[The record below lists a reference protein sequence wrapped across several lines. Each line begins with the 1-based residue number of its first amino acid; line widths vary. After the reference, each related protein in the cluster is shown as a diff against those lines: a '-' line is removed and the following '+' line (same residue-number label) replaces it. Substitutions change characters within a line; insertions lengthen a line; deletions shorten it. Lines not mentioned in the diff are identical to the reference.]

1 MKKLLF
7 LLTAMIMAMSLS
19 AAPVDQATAMKKAQ
33 SFLKNELYAGKI
45 MSPGAVTPVLLKAEM
60 GKVKINEPVYYIYNT
75 STTFLVVAGD
85 DRAVDILMVGD
96 RPLKDVNNMP
106 PGLQDMLGQYKDQIM
121 FLQEHPGLQSSTLVP
136 AHAPSM
142 NATTY
147 GPLLTCN
154 WDQEAPYW
162 NQCKFGNYQ
171 CLTGCPATSASM
183 VFYYW
188 KYPTAATGVVPG
200 YKSTISYSSYGS
212 TSYTHSALP
221 STTFDWANMLD
232 SYTGSYTTAQGTA
245 VATLMRYVGQAEHMG
260 YGTSAAGGSGVSVDS
275 VSNIRNAFTFFGYD
289 SSTTR
294 FVKKT
299 SAYSGGS
306 TLYTDAQWAALI
318 QEEMAAGRPIVF
330 CAVSSNA
337 GGHAFN
343 VDGYNS
349 STNKYHVNFGWSGDG
364 NAWCALN
371 SFGYSSYNF
380 NVYQQMV
387 IGIQPPSG
395 STATPTLTVSPTSL
409 SFSTT
414 AGQTVSKTFTVT
426 GTNLTGN
433 VTLTK
438 TDANGVYTISPT
450 TISASAAAS
459 GATVTVT
466 YKPTAA
472 GTHTGSIAIASS
484 GATSKSVSLSGTATA
499 AALETYTPV
508 MSAANSS
515 YITTN
520 SFRANWT
527 DQTSSSNVSSY
538 TLQVTEKGS
547 TPATSQLANIDL
559 SSVTQVT
566 NSDGYLTD
574 VSSNIASYLG
584 TGWTASTYVYA
595 NTGMLITGGNLVS
608 PNYSLSGYSKMTVK
622 VTAYSYYSSY
632 YGNATLSVG
641 SGSQTQTQA
650 LSDNSTTYTFV
661 LNCSSTDKVTIGST
675 SNYISVSKIEI
686 YAGDASS
693 VNMFAASET
702 GGETSRTITGITNKY
717 YTVNNLKEGG
727 TFTYKVKAIYTDG
740 SQSAWSNEQEVTLT
754 EPVAAT
760 PTLTVTPTSL
770 NMSAYTGE
778 TATATFKVTGADL
791 TGNVTLTKSG
801 SSVFTISPTT
811 ITAANAANGVN
822 VTVTYKPTATGT
834 QTGTITIASSG
845 AESKTVS
852 LTGTASAAPITTY
865 TPVMS
870 AANSSYVTSSS
881 FRADW
886 TDQTASSNVA
896 SYTLQ
901 VNGQGGS
908 TPSTGTTLLGT
919 IDGSNYTGSYKTI
932 TLSSPW
938 GGTNVKGGNSAVY
951 TSGSSGKIT
960 FTIPSGYSSN
970 TTFSVQITTVSGTYG
985 SGNITVKSTQTSA
998 VGHSFSKGETYTWTV
1013 TGKTGDVITIYST
1026 DSSYSPDMSLI
1037 KVYAGNITLNAT
1049 ETGDATARTITGITN
1064 KYYTVNNLTAGA
1076 TYTYKVKAIY
1086 TDGSESAWSNEQSV
1100 TLKDEEPAATPTLT
1114 VTPTSLN
1121 MTANVGETKTATF
1134 KVTGAD
1140 LTGNVTLSVSGA
1152 SVFTIS
1158 QSSITAANA
1167 ANGVNVTVTYKPTAY
1182 GTQTATVTVASSGA
1196 TSKTVALTGNA
1207 TINKANPV
1215 LTTPTIV
1222 SSTSFTANWT
1232 HDVDASTVSS
1242 YTMYGTLTAQPS
1254 GDDPEP
1260 ETTLLGSLDGSNYTG
1275 SYASITLT
1283 SPWGGSN
1290 VKAGN
1295 GAIYTKNSS
1304 SWWGSSTTYGT
1315 ITFTIPSGYSNAT
1328 FTIQITTANTSYG
1341 TGNITV
1347 KSAKTSAVGHTF
1359 AKGETYT
1366 WTVTGSAGDKITIYS
1381 TDSSYSPDMTWIGIY
1396 AGTMNL
1402 NATATGD
1409 NTNFVITDIDAGSTG
1424 ITLSNLV
1431 EGGTY
1436 SYYIVANYV
1445 DGTTGTSN
1453 TQEVTLV
1460 SVNMGGHTA
1469 VKSLIADGDE
1479 IESVTYVNM
1488 AGVQSKQPWDG
1499 VNIVVTRYKSGAVKS
1514 SKVMF

>member
-7 LLTAMIMAMSLS
+7 FLTAAIMAMSLS
-19 AAPVDQATAMKKAQ
+19 AAPVDQITAQQKAQ
-33 SFLKNELYAGKI
+33 SFLSNEFYAGKF
-45 MSPGAVTPVLLKAEM
+45 MAPAALNPVLLKAEY
-60 GKVKINEPVYYIYNT
+60 GNVKFNEPVYYIFNT
-75 STTFLVVAGD
+75 ATTFVVVAGD
-85 DRAVDILMVGD
+85 DRAESILMVGD
-96 RPLKDVNNMP
+96 RPLSDVNSLP
-106 PGLQDMLGQYKDQIM
+106 PGLSDMLGQYKDQIM
-121 FLQEHPGLQSSTLVP
+121 YLQEHPGMRSNLMANPSSSKLR
-136 AHAPSM
+136 AG
-142 NATTY
+142 TY
-147 GPLLTCN
+147 GPLLTSI
-154 WDQEAPYW
+154 WDQSAPFY
-162 NQCKFGNYQ
+162 NQCKFGSYQ

-183 VFYYW
+183 VFHYW
-188 KYPTAATGVVPG
+188 KYPTAATPAVPG

-232 SYTGSYTTAQGTA
+232 DYTGSYTTAQGTA
-245 VATLMRYVGQAEHMG
+245 VATLMHYVGQAERMG

-275 VSNIRNAFTFFGYD
+275 VCNIRDAFTFFGYD

-299 SAYSGGS
+299 SAYSGGT
-306 TLYTDAQWAALI
+306 TLYTDTQWAALI

-330 CAVSSNA
+330 CAVSTSG

-349 STNKYHVNFGWSGDG
+349 STNKYHVNFGWSGEG
-364 NAWCALN
+364 NAWCSLN

-387 IGIQPPSG
+387 IGIQPPTSA
-395 STATPTLTVSPTSL
+395 ATPTLTVSPSTL
-409 SFSTT
+409 SFSAT
-414 AGQTVSKTFTVT
+414 AGQTATKTFTVT
-426 GTNLTGN
+426 GSNLTGN
-433 VTLTK
+433 VTVDL
-438 TDANGVYTISPT
+438 TDANGVYSVSPT
-450 TISASAAAS
+450 TISASAAAA

-472 GTHTGSIAIASS
+472 GSHSGTIKLTSS
-484 GATSKSVSLSGTATA
+484 GATAVNVSMTGTATA

-520 SFRANWT
+520 SFRADWT

-547 TPATSQLANIDL
+547 TPATTQLASIDL
-559 SSVTQVT
+559 SGVTQVT
-566 NSDGYLTD
+566 NSEGYLSD
-574 VSSNIASYLG
+574 VSSSITSYLG
-584 TGWTASTYVYA
+584 TGWSASTYVYA

-608 PNYSLSGYSKMTVK
+608 PTYSLSGYSKVTVK

-632 YGNATLSVG
+632 YGNATLSVATN
-641 SGSQTQTQA
+641 SASQTQA
-650 LSDNSTTYTFV
+650 LTDNSTEYTFV
-661 LNCSSTDKVTIGST
+661 LNCSSSDKVTIGST

-686 YAGDASS
+686 YAGDTS

-727 TFTYKVKAIYTDG
+727 TFVYKVKAIYTDG
-740 SQSAWSNEQEVTLT
+740 TESSWSNEQEVTLN
-754 EPVAAT
+754 EAVVAT
-760 PTLTVTPTSL
+760 PTLTVTPATLS
-770 NMSAYTGE
+770 MSAYTGE

-791 TGNVTLTKSG
+791 TGNVTLTNSG
-801 SSVFTISPTT
+801 SSVFSITPTT

-822 VTVTYKPTATGT
+822 VTVTYAPTATGT
-834 QTGTITIASSG
+834 QTATITIASSG
-845 AESKTVS
+845 AESKTVT
-852 LTGTASAAPITTY
+852 LTGTATTAPITTY

-870 AANSSYVTSSS
+870 AANSSYITSSS

-908 TPSTGTTLLGT
+908 TPATTTLLGS
-919 IDGSNYTGSYKTI
+919 IDGSGYTGSYKTI
-932 TLSSPW
+932 SLTSPW
-938 GGTNVKGGNSAVY
+938 GGTNVKGGYSAVY
-951 TSGSSGKIT
+951 FTKSGKIT
-960 FTIPSGYSSN
+960 FTIPSGYSN
-970 TTFSVQITTVSGTYG
+970 ATFSVKITTVTGSYGT
-985 SGNITVKSTQTSA
+985 GNVTVASTKTSA
-998 VGHSFSKGETYTWTV
+998 VGHTFAKGETYTWIV
-1013 TGKTGDVITIYST
+1013 TGSAGEVITLTTT

-1037 KVYAGNITLNAT
+1037 EVYAGNTTLNAT

-1064 KYYTVNNLTAGA
+1064 KYYTVNNLTAA
-1076 TYTYKVKAIY
+1076 TTYTYKVKAIY
-1086 TDGSESAWSNEQSV
+1086 TDGSESAWSNEQTV

-1121 MTANVGETKTATF
+1121 MSANVGGTATATF

-1140 LTGNVTLSVSGA
+1140 LTGNVTLTLSDA
-1152 SVFTIS
+1152 SVFTITPTT
-1158 QSSITAANA
+1158 ITAANA

-1215 LTTPTIV
+1215 LNSATDIT
-1222 SSTSFTANWT
+1222 STSFTANWT
-1232 HDVDASTVSS
+1232 HDVEASTVSS
-1242 YTMYGTLTAQPS
+1242 YTLYGTLTAQP
-1254 GDDPEP
+1254 GGTDEP
-1260 ETTLLGSLDGSNYTG
+1260 SATLLGSLDGSNYTG
-1275 SYASITLT
+1275 SYASITLS

-1304 SWWGSSTTYGT
+1304 SWWSTSYGS
-1315 ITFTIPSGYSNAT
+1315 ITFTVPSGYSNAT
-1328 FTIQITTANTSYG
+1328 FTVQITTANTSYG
-1341 TGNITV
+1341 AGTITV
-1347 KSAKTSAVGHTF
+1347 KSANTSAVTYTF
-1359 AKGETYT
+1359 AKGGTQT
-1366 WTVTGSAGDKITIYS
+1366 WTVTASAGDKITIYS
-1381 TDSSYSPDMTWIGIY
+1381 TDSSYSPDMAYIGIY
-1396 AGTMNL
+1396 AGTLNL

-1409 NTNFVITDIDAGSTG
+1409 NTDFVITDIEAGSTG

-1436 SYYIVANYV
+1436 SYYLVANYV
-1445 DGTTGTSN
+1445 DGTTATSN

-1460 SVNMGGHTA
+1460 SLNVDPSTA
-1469 VKSLIADGDE
+1469 INSIAADGDE

-1488 AGVQSKQPWDG
+1488 AGVQSKQPFDG
-1499 VNIVVTRYKSGAVKS
+1499 VNIVVTRYKSGAMKS
-1514 SKVMF
+1514 SKVLY

>member
-1 MKKLLF
+1 
-7 LLTAMIMAMSLS
+7 MAMSLS
-19 AAPVDQATAMKKAQ
+19 AAPVDQATAMRKAQ
-33 SFLKNELYAGKI
+33 NFLSQHYAGKV
-45 MSPGAVTPVLLKAEM
+45 MAPAALQPVLLKAEM
-60 GKVKINEPVYYIYNT
+60 GKAKINEPVYYIYNT
-75 STTFLVVAGD
+75 ATTFVVVAGD
-85 DRAVDILMVGD
+85 DRAEEILMVGD
-96 RPLKDVNNMP
+96 RPLKDVNNLP
-106 PGLQDMLGQYKDQIM
+106 LGLRDLLGQYKDQIM
-121 FLQEHPGLQSSTLVP
+121 FLQEHPGLHGNPMAIPPGT
-136 AHAPSM
+136 PSLR
-142 NATTY
+142 ATTY

-154 WDQEAPYW
+154 WDQQAPYY
-162 NQCKFGNYQ
+162 NQCKFGSYQ

-183 VFYYW
+183 VFYFW
-188 KYPTAATGVVPG
+188 KYPTDPTPVVPG
-200 YKSTISYSSYGS
+200 YKSTISTGSYSSK
-212 TSYTHSALP
+212 SYTHSALP
-221 STTFDWANMLD
+221 SVTFDWANMLD
-232 SYTGSYTTAQGTA
+232 DYTGSYTTAQGNA
-245 VATLMRYVGQAEHMG
+245 VATLMHYVGQAERMG
-260 YGTSAAGGSGVSVDS
+260 YGTDGSGVSVDS
-275 VSNIRNAFTFFGYD
+275 VCNIRDAFTFFGYD

-299 SAYSGGS
+299 SAYSGGT
-306 TLYTDAQWAALI
+306 TLYSDSQWAALI

-349 STNKYHVNFGWSGDG
+349 STNKYHINFGWSGDG
-364 NAWCALN
+364 NAWCSLN

-395 STATPTLTVSPTSL
+395 ASATPTLSVSPTSL

-438 TDANGVYTISPT
+438 TDANGAYTISPT

-466 YKPTAA
+466 YNPTAA
-472 GTHTGSIAIASS
+472 GTHTGSITIASS
-484 GATSKSVSLSGTATA
+484 GATSKTVSLSGTATA

-527 DQTSSSNVSSY
+527 DQTTSSNVASY

-547 TPATSQLANIDL
+547 TPATSQLADIDL
-559 SSVTQVT
+559 SGVTQVT
-566 NSDGYLTD
+566 TSDGYLSD
-574 VSSNIASYLG
+574 VSSNITSYLG

-608 PNYSLSGYSKMTVK
+608 PTYSLSGYSKVTVK
-622 VTAYSYYSSY
+622 VKAYSYYSSY
-632 YGNATLSVG
+632 YGNATLSVATG
-641 SGSQTQTQA
+641 SASKTQA
-650 LSDNSTTYTFV
+650 LSDTNTEYTFV
-661 LNCSSTDKVTIGST
+661 LDCSSSDKVTIGST
-675 SNYISVSKIEI
+675 SNYISISNIEI

-693 VNMFAASET
+693 LNMLAASET

-717 YTVNNLKEGG
+717 YTVNNLKTGG
-727 TFTYKVKAIYTDG
+727 TFVYKVKAIYTDG
-740 SQSAWSNEQEVTLT
+740 SQSAWSNEQEVTLK
-754 EPVAAT
+754 EEEVVAT
-760 PTLTVTPTSL
+760 PTLTVTPATLS
-770 NMSAYTGE
+770 MTAYTGE

-801 SSVFTISPTT
+801 SSVFTISTT
-811 ITAANAANGVN
+811 SITAANAANGVN

-845 AESKTVS
+845 AESKTVT
-852 LTGTASAAPITTY
+852 LTGNATTAPITTY

-870 AANSSYVTSSS
+870 AANSSYVTTNS

-886 TDQTASSNVA
+886 TDQTASANVA

-901 VNGQGGS
+901 VNGQGGT

-919 IDGSNYTGSYKTI
+919 IDGSSYTGSYKTI
-932 TLSSPW
+932 SLTSPW
-938 GGTNVKGGNSAVY
+938 GGSNVRGGNSAVY
-951 TSGSSGKIT
+951 FTKSGKIT
-960 FTIPSGYSSN
+960 FTIPSGYSN
-970 TTFSVQITTVSGTYG
+970 ATFSVKVTTSNNSYGT
-985 SGNITVKSTQTSA
+985 GNVTVKSTKTTA
-998 VGHSFSKGETYTWTV
+998 VGHTFAKNETYTWIV
-1013 TGKTGDVITIYST
+1013 TGSAGDVITLTTT
-1026 DSSYSPDMSLI
+1026 DSSYSPDMTMI
-1037 KVYAGNITLNAT
+1037 QVYAGNTTLNAT
-1049 ETGDATARTITGITN
+1049 ETGDATDRTITGITN
-1064 KYYTVNNLTAGA
+1064 KYYTVTGLTTAA

-1086 TDGSESAWSNEQSV
+1086 TDGSESAWSNEQTV

-1114 VTPTSLN
+1114 VTPASLS
-1121 MTANVGETKTATF
+1121 MTANVGATKTATF

-1140 LTGNVTLSVSGA
+1140 LTGNVTLSLSGA
-1152 SVFTIS
+1152 SVFSIS
-1158 QSSITAANA
+1158 PTTITAANA
-1167 ANGVNVTVTYKPTAY
+1167 ANGVNVTVTYAPTAY
-1182 GTQTATVTVASSGA
+1182 GSQTATVTIASEGA
-1196 TSKTVALTGNA
+1196 ASKTVALTGNA
-1207 TINKANPV
+1207 TINKADPV
-1215 LTTPTIV
+1215 LTDATNI

-1232 HDVDASTVSS
+1232 HDVDASSVSS
-1242 YTMYGTLTAQPS
+1242 YTLYGKLTAQPEG
-1254 GDDPEP
+1254 GDEP
-1260 ETTLLGSLDGSNYTG
+1260 TSTLLGSLDGSNYTG
-1275 SYASITLT
+1275 SYASISLT

-1290 VKAGN
+1290 VRAGN
-1295 GAIYTKNSS
+1295 GAIYTKNST
-1304 SWWGSSTTYGT
+1304 SWWSTSYGN

-1359 AKGETYT
+1359 TKGETYT

-1381 TDSSYSPDMTWIGIY
+1381 TDNSYSPDMALICIY
-1396 AGTMNL
+1396 AGTLNL

-1409 NTNFVITDIDAGSTG
+1409 NTDFVITDIEAGSAG

-1436 SYYIVANYV
+1436 SYYLVANYV
-1445 DGTTGTSN
+1445 DGTTATSN
-1453 TQEVTLV
+1453 TQEVTLL
-1460 SVNMGGHTA
+1460 SMNFNPNTA
-1469 VKSLIADGDE
+1469 INSIVADGDE
-1479 IESVTYVNM
+1479 IESITYVNM
-1488 AGVQSKQPWDG
+1488 SGMQSKEPFEG
-1499 VNIVVTRYKSGAVKS
+1499 VNIKVVRYKNGAVKS
-1514 SKVMF
+1514 SKVLY

>member
-7 LLTAMIMAMSLS
+7 FLTAAMIAMSLS
-19 AAPVDQATAMKKAQ
+19 AAPVDEVAAMKKAQ
-33 SFLKNELYAGKI
+33 KFLINELYAGQI
-45 MSPGAVTPVLLKAEM
+45 MSPAATQPLLLKAEM
-60 GKVKINEPVYYIYNT
+60 GDVKLHGPVYYIFNT
-75 STTFLVVAGD
+75 ATTFVVVAGD
-85 DRAVDILMVGD
+85 DRAEEILMVGD
-96 RPLKDVNNMP
+96 RPLTDINNLP

-121 FLQEHPGLQSSTLVP
+121 YLQKNPNLRSNTLLANP
-136 AHAPSM
+136 AKHQLRAG
-142 NATTY
+142 TY

-154 WDQEAPYW
+154 WDQEAPYY
-162 NQCKFGNYQ
+162 NQCKFGSYQ

-183 VFYYW
+183 VFYFW
-188 KYPTAATGVVPG
+188 KYPTAATPAVPG

-232 SYTGSYTTAQGTA
+232 DYTGSYTTAQGTA
-245 VATLMRYVGQAEHMG
+245 VATLMHYVGQAERMG

-275 VSNIRNAFTFFGYD
+275 VCNIRDAFTFFGYD

-299 SAYSGGS
+299 SAYSGGT

-349 STNKYHVNFGWSGDG
+349 STNKYHINFGWSGDG
-364 NAWCALN
+364 NAWCSLN
-371 SFGYSSYNF
+371 AFGYSSYNF

-395 STATPTLTVSPTSL
+395 ATATPTLTVSPSSL

-414 AGQTVSKTFTVT
+414 AGQTVTKTFTVT

-438 TDANGVYTISPT
+438 SDANGAYTISPT

-466 YKPTAA
+466 YNPTAA
-472 GTHTGSIAIASS
+472 GSHSGTITVASS
-484 GATSKSVSLSGTATA
+484 GASSKTVSLSGTAQA

-527 DQTSSSNVSSY
+527 DQTTSSNVSSY

-547 TPATSQLANIDL
+547 TPATSQLASIDL
-559 SSVTQVT
+559 SGVTQVT

-574 VSSNIASYLG
+574 VASSIASYLG

-608 PNYSLSGYSKMTVK
+608 PTYSLSGYSNVTVK

-632 YGNATLSVG
+632 YGNATLSVATN
-641 SGSQTQTQA
+641 SASKTQA
-650 LSDNSTTYTFV
+650 LTDNSTEYTFV
-661 LNCSSTDKVTIGST
+661 LNCASSDKITIGST

-686 YAGDASS
+686 YAGDATS
-693 VNMFAASET
+693 VNMLAASET

-717 YTVNNLKEGG
+717 YTVSNLKEGG
-727 TFTYKVKAIYTDG
+727 TFVYKVKAIYTDG
-740 SQSAWSNEQEVTLT
+740 TQSAWSNEQEVTLN
-754 EPVAAT
+754 EAAVAT
-760 PTLTVTPTSL
+760 PTLTVTPASL

-801 SSVFTISPTT
+801 SSVFSISPTT

-822 VTVTYKPTATGT
+822 VTVTYAPTATGT

-845 AESKTVS
+845 AESKTVT
-852 LTGTASAAPITTY
+852 LTGTATAAPITTY

-870 AANSSYVTSSS
+870 AANSSYVTSSA

-886 TDQTASSNVA
+886 TDQTASANVA

-908 TPSTGTTLLGT
+908 TPSTGTTLLGS
-919 IDGSNYTGSYKTI
+919 IDGSQYTGSYKTI
-932 TLSSPW
+932 TLTSPW
-938 GGTNVKGGNSAVY
+938 GGSNVKGGNSAVY
-951 TSGSSGKIT
+951 FTKSGKIT
-960 FTIPSGYSSN
+960 FTIPSGYSN
-970 TTFSVQITTVSGTYG
+970 ATFSVKIKTVSGTYG
-985 SGNITVKSTQTSA
+985 TGNVTVKSTQTAA
-998 VGHSFSKGETYTWTV
+998 VGHTFAKGETYTWIV
-1013 TGKTGDVITIYST
+1013 TGSAGEVITLTTT

-1037 KVYAGNITLNAT
+1037 EVYAGNTTLNAT

-1064 KYYTVNNLTAGA
+1064 KYYTVSNLTAGA

-1100 TLKDEEPAATPTLT
+1100 TLKEEEPAATPTLT
-1114 VTPTSLN
+1114 VTPSSLN
-1121 MTANVGETKTATF
+1121 LTANVDGTATATF

-1140 LTGNVTLSVSGA
+1140 LTGNVTLSLSGA

-1158 QSSITAANA
+1158 TTSITAANA

-1182 GTQTATVTVASSGA
+1182 GSQNATVTVASSGA

-1207 TINKANPV
+1207 TIAKATPV
-1215 LTTPTIV
+1215 LNAATNI
-1222 SSTSFTANWT
+1222 SSTGFTANWT
-1232 HDVDASTVSS
+1232 HDVSTSAVSS
-1242 YTMYGTLTAQPS
+1242 YTLYGTLTAQPED
-1254 GDDPEP
+1254 GDEP
-1260 ETTLLGSLDGSNYTG
+1260 SATLLGSLDGSNYTG

-1304 SWWGSSTTYGT
+1304 SWWSTSYGN

-1328 FTIQITTANTSYG
+1328 FTIQITTASSSYG

-1359 AKGETYT
+1359 AQGETYT

-1381 TDSSYSPDMTWIGIY
+1381 TDSSYSPDMAFIGIY

-1409 NTNFVITDIDAGSTG
+1409 NTDFVITDIDAGSTG

-1436 SYYIVANYV
+1436 SYYLVANYV
-1445 DGTTGTSN
+1445 DGTTATSN
-1453 TQEVTLV
+1453 TQEVILV
-1460 SVNMGGHTA
+1460 SLNADHNTA
-1469 VKSLIADGDE
+1469 VNSIAADGDE

-1488 AGVQSKQPWDG
+1488 AGMQSKEPFSG
-1499 VNIVVTRYKSGAVKS
+1499 VNIVVTRYRSGIVKS

>member
-1 MKKLLF
+1 MI
-7 LLTAMIMAMSLS
+7 TASMM
-19 AAPVDQATAMKKAQ
+19 AAPVDQFTAMQKAK
-33 SFLKNELYAGKI
+33 SFLTNELYAGKM
-45 MSPGAVTPVLLKAEM
+45 MSPAALQPVLLKAEM
-60 GKVKINEPVYYIYNT
+60 GNAKLNEPVYYIFNT

-85 DRAVDILMVGD
+85 DRAEEILMVGD
-96 RPLKDVNNMP
+96 RPLRDVNNLP
-106 PGLQDMLGQYKDQIM
+106 LGLQDMLGQYKDQIM
-121 FLQEHPGLQSSTLVP
+121 FLQEHPGLRPTSIE
-136 AHAPSM
+136 APTPSF

-154 WDQEAPYW
+154 WDQEAPYY
-162 NQCKFGNYQ
+162 NQCKFGSYQ

-183 VFYYW
+183 VFYFW
-188 KYPTAATGVVPG
+188 KYPTGATPAVPG

-212 TSYTHSALP
+212 KSYTHSALP

-245 VATLMRYVGQAEHMG
+245 VATLMHYVGQAERMG

-275 VSNIRNAFTFFGYD
+275 VCNIRDAFTFFGYD

-299 SAYSGGS
+299 SAYSGGT

-364 NAWCALN
+364 NAWCSLN

-414 AGQTVSKTFTVT
+414 AGQAVSKTFTVT

-438 TDANGVYTISPT
+438 TDANGAYTISPT
-450 TISASAAAS
+450 TITAANAAN
-459 GATVTVT
+459 GVTVTVT
-466 YKPTAA
+466 YNPTAA

-484 GATSKSVSLSGTATA
+484 GATSKTVSLSGTATA
-499 AALETYTPV
+499 AALTTYTPV

-515 YITTN
+515 YIT
-520 SFRANWT
+520 
-527 DQTSSSNVSSY
+527 
-538 TLQVTEKGS
+538 
-547 TPATSQLANIDL
+547 
-559 SSVTQVT
+559 
-566 NSDGYLTD
+566 
-574 VSSNIASYLG
+574 
-584 TGWTASTYVYA
+584 
-595 NTGMLITGGNLVS
+595 
-608 PNYSLSGYSKMTVK
+608 
-622 VTAYSYYSSY
+622 
-632 YGNATLSVG
+632 
-641 SGSQTQTQA
+641 
-650 LSDNSTTYTFV
+650 
-661 LNCSSTDKVTIGST
+661 
-675 SNYISVSKIEI
+675 
-686 YAGDASS
+686 
-693 VNMFAASET
+693 
-702 GGETSRTITGITNKY
+702 
-717 YTVNNLKEGG
+717 
-727 TFTYKVKAIYTDG
+727 
-740 SQSAWSNEQEVTLT
+740 
-754 EPVAAT
+754 
-760 PTLTVTPTSL
+760 
-770 NMSAYTGE
+770 
-778 TATATFKVTGADL
+778 
-791 TGNVTLTKSG
+791 
-801 SSVFTISPTT
+801 
-811 ITAANAANGVN
+811 
-822 VTVTYKPTATGT
+822 
-834 QTGTITIASSG
+834 
-845 AESKTVS
+845 
-852 LTGTASAAPITTY
+852 
-865 TPVMS
+865 
-870 AANSSYVTSSS
+870 SSS

-886 TDQTASSNVA
+886 TDQTSSANVS

-901 VNGQGGS
+901 VNSEGSS
-908 TPSTGTTLLGT
+908 TPTTTTLLGT
-919 IDGSNYTGSYKTI
+919 INGSNYTGSYKTI

-938 GGTNVKGGNSAVY
+938 GGTNVKGGNNAVY

-1037 KVYAGNITLNAT
+1037 QVYAGNVNLNAS
-1049 ETGDATARTITGITN
+1049 ETGDANARTITGITN
-1064 KYYTVNNLTAGA
+1064 KYYTVSNLTAGT
-1076 TYTYKVKAIY
+1076 TYVYKVKAIY
-1086 TDGSESAWSNEQSV
+1086 TDGTSSSWSNEQSV
-1100 TLKDEEPAATPTLT
+1100 TLSEDQPAATPTLT

-1121 MTANVGETKTATF
+1121 MSAKVNGTATATF

-1140 LTGNVTLSVSGA
+1140 LTGNVTLSLSGDN
-1152 SVFTIS
+1152 VFSIS
-1158 QSSITAANA
+1158 PTTITAANA

-1196 TSKTVALTGNA
+1196 TSKTVAITGNA
-1207 TINKANPV
+1207 TLDKANPV
-1215 LTTPTIV
+1215 LTAPTIV

-1232 HDVDASTVSS
+1232 HDVDASSVSS
-1242 YTMYGTLTAQPS
+1242 YTMYGVLTAQPS
-1254 GDDPEP
+1254 GEEP
-1260 ETTLLGSLDGSNYTG
+1260 SGSTLLGSLDGSNYTG

-1304 SWWGSSTTYGT
+1304 SWWSTSYGNITYT
-1315 ITFTIPSGYSNAT
+1315 VPSGYSNAT
-1328 FTIQITTANTSYG
+1328 FTVQITTASTSYG
-1341 TGNITV
+1341 SGSITV
-1347 KSAKTSAVGHTF
+1347 KSATTSAVKQTVT
-1359 AKGETYT
+1359 KGNTYT
-1366 WTVTGSAGDKITIYS
+1366 WTVTASAGDKITIYS
-1381 TDSSYSPDMTWIGIY
+1381 TDSSYSPDMAWIGIY

-1409 NTNFVITDIDAGSTG
+1409 NTNFVITDISAGSTG

-1431 EGGTY
+1431 ENGTY

-1445 DGTTGTSN
+1445 DGTTATSN

-1460 SVNMGGHTA
+1460 SVNMGNQTA
-1469 VKSLIADGDE
+1469 INSIAADGDE
-1479 IESVTYVNM
+1479 VESVTYVNM
-1488 AGVQSKQPWDG
+1488 SGVQSKEPFDG
-1499 VNIVVTRYKSGAVKS
+1499 INIVVTRYKSGAVKS
-1514 SKVMF
+1514 TKVLH

>member
-1 MKKLLF
+1 MKKLLLF
-7 LLTAMIMAMSLS
+7 LTAITMAMSMT
-19 AAPVDQATAMKKAQ
+19 AAPVDQVTAQKKAQ
-33 SFLKNELYAGKI
+33 NFLKNELYAGKV
-45 MSPGAVTPVLLKAEM
+45 MAPAAVNPVLLKAEM
-60 GKVKINEPVYYIYNT
+60 GNVKLNQPVYYIYNT
-75 STTFLVVAGD
+75 STTFIVVAGD
-85 DRAVDILMVGD
+85 DRADEILMVGD
-96 RPLKDVNNMP
+96 RPLEDVNNMP
-106 PGLQDMLGQYKDQIM
+106 LGLQDMLGQYKDQIM
-121 FLQEHPGLQSSTLVP
+121 FLQEHPGLQPTSVQT
-136 AHAPSM
+136 PSQSF

-154 WDQEAPYW
+154 WDQEAPYY

-188 KYPTAATGVVPG
+188 KYPTGATPAVPG

-260 YGTSAAGGSGVSVDS
+260 YGTSSAGGSGVSVDS
-275 VSNIRNAFTFFGYD
+275 VCNIRNAFTFFGYD

-306 TLYTDAQWAALI
+306 TLYTDSQWASMI

-349 STNKYHVNFGWSGDG
+349 STNKYHINFGWSGSG
-364 NAWCALN
+364 NAWCSLN
-371 SFGYSSYNF
+371 AFGYSSYNF
-380 NVYQQMV
+380 SVYQQMV

-395 STATPTLTVSPTSL
+395 TTTTPTLTVSPTSL

-414 AGQTVSKTFTVT
+414 VGQSVSKTFTVT
-426 GTNLTGN
+426 GANLTGN

-438 TDANGVYTISPT
+438 TDANGAYTISPT

-466 YKPTAA
+466 YNPSAA
-472 GTHTGSIAIASS
+472 GTQTGSITIASS
-484 GATSKSVSLSGTATA
+484 GATSKTVSLSGTATA
-499 AALETYTPV
+499 AALTTYTPV

-515 YITTN
+515 YIT
-520 SFRANWT
+520 
-527 DQTSSSNVSSY
+527 
-538 TLQVTEKGS
+538 
-547 TPATSQLANIDL
+547 
-559 SSVTQVT
+559 
-566 NSDGYLTD
+566 
-574 VSSNIASYLG
+574 
-584 TGWTASTYVYA
+584 
-595 NTGMLITGGNLVS
+595 
-608 PNYSLSGYSKMTVK
+608 
-622 VTAYSYYSSY
+622 
-632 YGNATLSVG
+632 
-641 SGSQTQTQA
+641 
-650 LSDNSTTYTFV
+650 
-661 LNCSSTDKVTIGST
+661 
-675 SNYISVSKIEI
+675 
-686 YAGDASS
+686 
-693 VNMFAASET
+693 
-702 GGETSRTITGITNKY
+702 
-717 YTVNNLKEGG
+717 
-727 TFTYKVKAIYTDG
+727 
-740 SQSAWSNEQEVTLT
+740 
-754 EPVAAT
+754 
-760 PTLTVTPTSL
+760 
-770 NMSAYTGE
+770 
-778 TATATFKVTGADL
+778 
-791 TGNVTLTKSG
+791 
-801 SSVFTISPTT
+801 
-811 ITAANAANGVN
+811 
-822 VTVTYKPTATGT
+822 
-834 QTGTITIASSG
+834 
-845 AESKTVS
+845 
-852 LTGTASAAPITTY
+852 
-865 TPVMS
+865 
-870 AANSSYVTSSS
+870 SSS

-886 TDQTASSNVA
+886 TDQTASANVS

-901 VNGQGGS
+901 VDKQGGS
-908 TPSTGTTLLGT
+908 TPSTEVTLLGT
-919 IDGSNYTGSYKTI
+919 INGSNYTGSYKTI

-1037 KVYAGNITLNAT
+1037 QVYAGNITLNAS
-1049 ETGDATARTITGITN
+1049 ETGDANSRTITGITN
-1064 KYYTVNNLTAGA
+1064 KYYTVSNLTAGA

-1086 TDGSESAWSNEQSV
+1086 TDGTSSDWSNEQSV
-1100 TLKDEEPAATPTLT
+1100 TLNEDSPAATPTLT

-1121 MTANVGETKTATF
+1121 MSAMVDGTATATF

-1140 LTGNVTLSVSGA
+1140 LTDNVTLTLSDA
-1152 SVFTIS
+1152 SVFTLS
-1158 QSSITAANA
+1158 TSSITAANA

-1196 TSKTVALTGNA
+1196 TSKTVSITGNA
-1207 TINKANPV
+1207 TLDKANPV
-1215 LTTPTIV
+1215 LSAPTVV
-1222 SSTSFTANWT
+1222 SSTSFTANWS
-1232 HDVDASTVSS
+1232 HDVSSSSVSS
-1242 YTMYGTLTAQPS
+1242 YSLYGTLTAQPEG
-1254 GDDPEP
+1254 GDEP
-1260 ETTLLGSLDGSNYTG
+1260 SSTLLGALDGSNYTG

-1304 SWWGSSTTYGT
+1304 SWWSTSYGN
-1315 ITFTIPSGYSNAT
+1315 ITFTVPSGYSNAT
-1328 FTIQITTANTSYG
+1328 FTIQITSANNSYG
-1341 TGNITV
+1341 SGTITV
-1347 KSAKTSAVGHTF
+1347 KSAQTSAV
-1359 AKGETYT
+1359 TYSFSAGSTKT
-1366 WTVTGSAGDKITIYS
+1366 WTVTASAGDKITIYS
-1381 TDSSYSPDMTWIGIY
+1381 TDSGYSPDMAYIAIY

-1409 NTNFVITDIDAGSTG
+1409 NTNFVITDIDASSTG

-1436 SYYIVANYV
+1436 SIYLVANYV

-1460 SVNMGGHTA
+1460 TVNMGNQTA
-1469 VKSLIADGDE
+1469 INSIAADNDE

-1488 AGVQSKQPWDG
+1488 SGVQSKEPFDG
-1499 VNIVVTRYKSGAVKS
+1499 INIVVTRYKSGAVKS
-1514 SKVMF
+1514 TKRLF

>member
-1 MKKLLF
+1 MI
-7 LLTAMIMAMSLS
+7 TASMM
-19 AAPVDQATAMKKAQ
+19 AAPVDQFTAMQKAK
-33 SFLKNELYAGKI
+33 SFLTNELYAGKM
-45 MSPGAVTPVLLKAEM
+45 MSPAALQPVLLKAEM
-60 GKVKINEPVYYIYNT
+60 GNAKLNEPVYYIFNT

-85 DRAVDILMVGD
+85 DRAEEILMIGD
-96 RPLKDVNNMP
+96 RPLRDVNNLP
-106 PGLQDMLGQYKDQIM
+106 LGLQDMLGQYKDQIM
-121 FLQEHPGLQSSTLVP
+121 FLQEHPGLRPTSVE
-136 AHAPSM
+136 APTPSF
-142 NATTY
+142 NAATY

-154 WDQEAPYW
+154 WDQEAPYY
-162 NQCKFGNYQ
+162 NQCKFGSYQ

-188 KYPTAATGVVPG
+188 KYPTGATPAVPG

-212 TSYTHSALP
+212 KSYTHSALP

-245 VATLMRYVGQAEHMG
+245 VATLMHYVGQAERMG

-275 VSNIRNAFTFFGYD
+275 VCNIRDAFTFFGYN

-299 SAYSGGS
+299 SAYSGGT
-306 TLYTDAQWAALI
+306 TLYTDSQWAALI

-364 NAWCALN
+364 NAWCSLN

-414 AGQTVSKTFTVT
+414 AGQAVSKTFTVT

-438 TDANGVYTISPT
+438 TDANGAYTISPT
-450 TISASAAAS
+450 TITAANAAN
-459 GATVTVT
+459 GVTVTVT
-466 YKPTAA
+466 YNPTAA

-484 GATSKSVSLSGTATA
+484 GATSKTVSLSGTATA
-499 AALETYTPV
+499 AALTTYTPV

-515 YITTN
+515 YIT
-520 SFRANWT
+520 
-527 DQTSSSNVSSY
+527 
-538 TLQVTEKGS
+538 
-547 TPATSQLANIDL
+547 
-559 SSVTQVT
+559 
-566 NSDGYLTD
+566 
-574 VSSNIASYLG
+574 
-584 TGWTASTYVYA
+584 
-595 NTGMLITGGNLVS
+595 
-608 PNYSLSGYSKMTVK
+608 
-622 VTAYSYYSSY
+622 
-632 YGNATLSVG
+632 
-641 SGSQTQTQA
+641 
-650 LSDNSTTYTFV
+650 
-661 LNCSSTDKVTIGST
+661 
-675 SNYISVSKIEI
+675 
-686 YAGDASS
+686 
-693 VNMFAASET
+693 
-702 GGETSRTITGITNKY
+702 
-717 YTVNNLKEGG
+717 
-727 TFTYKVKAIYTDG
+727 
-740 SQSAWSNEQEVTLT
+740 
-754 EPVAAT
+754 
-760 PTLTVTPTSL
+760 
-770 NMSAYTGE
+770 
-778 TATATFKVTGADL
+778 
-791 TGNVTLTKSG
+791 
-801 SSVFTISPTT
+801 
-811 ITAANAANGVN
+811 
-822 VTVTYKPTATGT
+822 
-834 QTGTITIASSG
+834 
-845 AESKTVS
+845 
-852 LTGTASAAPITTY
+852 
-865 TPVMS
+865 
-870 AANSSYVTSSS
+870 SSS

-886 TDQTASSNVA
+886 TDQTSSANVS

-901 VNGQGGS
+901 VNSEGSS
-908 TPSTGTTLLGT
+908 TPTTTTLLGT
-919 IDGSNYTGSYKTI
+919 INGSNYTGSYKTI

-938 GGTNVKGGNSAVY
+938 GGTNVKGGNNAVY

-1037 KVYAGNITLNAT
+1037 QVYAGNVNLNAS
-1049 ETGDATARTITGITN
+1049 ETGDANARTITGITN
-1064 KYYTVNNLTAGA
+1064 KYYTVSNLTAGT
-1076 TYTYKVKAIY
+1076 TYVYKVKAIY
-1086 TDGSESAWSNEQSV
+1086 TDGTSSSWSNEQSV
-1100 TLKDEEPAATPTLT
+1100 TLSEDQPAATPTLT

-1121 MTANVGETKTATF
+1121 MSAKVNGTATATF

-1140 LTGNVTLSVSGA
+1140 LTGNVTLSLSGDN
-1152 SVFTIS
+1152 VFSIS
-1158 QSSITAANA
+1158 PTTITAANA

-1196 TSKTVALTGNA
+1196 TSKTVAITGNA
-1207 TINKANPV
+1207 TLDKANPV
-1215 LTTPTIV
+1215 LTAPTIV

-1232 HDVDASTVSS
+1232 HDVDASSVSS
-1242 YTMYGTLTAQPS
+1242 YTMYGVLTAQPS
-1254 GDDPEP
+1254 GEEP
-1260 ETTLLGSLDGSNYTG
+1260 SGSTLLASLDGSNYTG

-1304 SWWGSSTTYGT
+1304 SWWSTSYGNITYT
-1315 ITFTIPSGYSNAT
+1315 VPSGYSNAT
-1328 FTIQITTANTSYG
+1328 FTVQITTANTNYG
-1341 TGNITV
+1341 SGSITV
-1347 KSAKTSAVGHTF
+1347 KSAKTSAVKRSVSSGT
-1359 AKGETYT
+1359 TYT
-1366 WTVTGSAGDKITIYS
+1366 WTVTASAGDKITIYS
-1381 TDSSYSPDMTWIGIY
+1381 TDSSYSPDMAWIGIY

-1409 NTNFVITDIDAGSTG
+1409 NTNFVITDISAGSTG

-1431 EGGTY
+1431 ENGTY

-1445 DGTTGTSN
+1445 DGTTATSN

-1460 SVNMGGHTA
+1460 SVNMGNQTA
-1469 VKSLIADGDE
+1469 INSIAADGDE
-1479 IESVTYVNM
+1479 VESVTYVNM
-1488 AGVQSKQPWDG
+1488 SGVQSKEPFDG
-1499 VNIVVTRYKSGAVKS
+1499 INIVVTRYKSGAVKS
-1514 SKVMF
+1514 TKVLH

>member
-1 MKKLLF
+1 MI
-7 LLTAMIMAMSLS
+7 TASMM
-19 AAPVDQATAMKKAQ
+19 AAPVDQFTAMQKAK
-33 SFLKNELYAGKI
+33 SFLTNELYAGKM
-45 MSPGAVTPVLLKAEM
+45 MSPAALQPVLLKAEM
-60 GKVKINEPVYYIYNT
+60 GNAKLNEPVYYIFNT

-85 DRAVDILMVGD
+85 DRAEEILMIGD
-96 RPLKDVNNMP
+96 RPLSNVNNLP
-106 PGLQDMLGQYKDQIM
+106 LGPQDMLGQYKDQIM
-121 FLQEHPGLQSSTLVP
+121 FLQEHPGLRPTSVE
-136 AHAPSM
+136 APTPSF
-142 NATTY
+142 NAATY

-154 WDQEAPYW
+154 WDQEAPYY

-188 KYPTAATGVVPG
+188 KYPTGATPAVPG
-200 YKSTISYSSYGS
+200 YKSTLSYSSYGS
-212 TSYTHSALP
+212 KSYTHSALP

-245 VATLMRYVGQAEHMG
+245 VATLMHYVGQAERMG

-275 VSNIRNAFTFFGYD
+275 VCNIRDAFTFFGYN

-299 SAYSGGS
+299 SAYSGGT
-306 TLYTDAQWAALI
+306 TLYSDSQWAALI

-364 NAWCALN
+364 NAWCSLN

-414 AGQTVSKTFTVT
+414 AGQAVSKTFTVT

-438 TDANGVYTISPT
+438 TDANGAYTISPT
-450 TISASAAAS
+450 TITAANAAN
-459 GATVTVT
+459 GVTVTVT
-466 YKPTAA
+466 YNPTAA

-484 GATSKSVSLSGTATA
+484 GATSKTVSLSGTATA
-499 AALETYTPV
+499 AALTTYTPV

-515 YITTN
+515 YITN
-520 SFRANWT
+520 
-527 DQTSSSNVSSY
+527 
-538 TLQVTEKGS
+538 
-547 TPATSQLANIDL
+547 
-559 SSVTQVT
+559 
-566 NSDGYLTD
+566 
-574 VSSNIASYLG
+574 
-584 TGWTASTYVYA
+584 
-595 NTGMLITGGNLVS
+595 
-608 PNYSLSGYSKMTVK
+608 
-622 VTAYSYYSSY
+622 
-632 YGNATLSVG
+632 
-641 SGSQTQTQA
+641 
-650 LSDNSTTYTFV
+650 
-661 LNCSSTDKVTIGST
+661 
-675 SNYISVSKIEI
+675 
-686 YAGDASS
+686 
-693 VNMFAASET
+693 
-702 GGETSRTITGITNKY
+702 
-717 YTVNNLKEGG
+717 
-727 TFTYKVKAIYTDG
+727 
-740 SQSAWSNEQEVTLT
+740 
-754 EPVAAT
+754 
-760 PTLTVTPTSL
+760 
-770 NMSAYTGE
+770 
-778 TATATFKVTGADL
+778 
-791 TGNVTLTKSG
+791 
-801 SSVFTISPTT
+801 
-811 ITAANAANGVN
+811 
-822 VTVTYKPTATGT
+822 
-834 QTGTITIASSG
+834 
-845 AESKTVS
+845 
-852 LTGTASAAPITTY
+852 
-865 TPVMS
+865 
-870 AANSSYVTSSS
+870 SS

-886 TDQTASSNVA
+886 TDQTSSTNVS

-901 VNGQGGS
+901 VNSEGSS
-908 TPSTGTTLLGT
+908 TPTTTTLLGT
-919 IDGSNYTGSYKTI
+919 INGSNYTGSYKTI

-938 GGTNVKGGNSAVY
+938 GGTNVKGGNNAVY

-1037 KVYAGNITLNAT
+1037 QVYAGNINLNAS
-1049 ETGDATARTITGITN
+1049 ETGDANARTITGITN
-1064 KYYTVNNLTAGA
+1064 KYYTVSNLTAGT
-1076 TYTYKVKAIY
+1076 TYVYKVKAIY
-1086 TDGSESAWSNEQSV
+1086 TDGTSSSWSNEQSV
-1100 TLKDEEPAATPTLT
+1100 TLSEDQPAATPTLT

-1121 MTANVGETKTATF
+1121 MSAKVNGTATATF

-1140 LTGNVTLSVSGA
+1140 LTGNVTLSLSGDN
-1152 SVFTIS
+1152 VFSIS
-1158 QSSITAANA
+1158 PTTITAANA

-1196 TSKTVALTGNA
+1196 TSKTVAITGNA
-1207 TINKANPV
+1207 TLDKANPV
-1215 LTTPTIV
+1215 LTAPTIV

-1232 HDVDASTVSS
+1232 HDVDASSVSS
-1242 YTMYGTLTAQPS
+1242 YTMYGVLTAQPS
-1254 GDDPEP
+1254 GEEP
-1260 ETTLLGSLDGSNYTG
+1260 SGSTLLGSLDGSNYTG

-1304 SWWGSSTTYGT
+1304 SWWSTSYGNITYT
-1315 ITFTIPSGYSNAT
+1315 VPSGYSNAT
-1328 FTIQITTANTSYG
+1328 FTVQITTANTSYG
-1341 TGNITV
+1341 SGSITV
-1347 KSAKTSAVGHTF
+1347 KSAKTSAVKRSVSSGT
-1359 AKGETYT
+1359 TYT
-1366 WTVTGSAGDKITIYS
+1366 WTVTASAGDKITIYS
-1381 TDSSYSPDMTWIGIY
+1381 TDSSYSPDMAWIGIY

-1409 NTNFVITDIDAGSTG
+1409 NTNFVITDISAGSTG

-1431 EGGTY
+1431 ENGTY

-1445 DGTTGTSN
+1445 DGTTATSN

-1460 SVNMGGHTA
+1460 SVNMGNQTA
-1469 VKSLIADGDE
+1469 INSIAADGDE
-1479 IESVTYVNM
+1479 VESVTYVNM
-1488 AGVQSKQPWDG
+1488 SGVQSKEPFDG
-1499 VNIVVTRYKSGAVKS
+1499 INIVVTRYKSGAVKS
-1514 SKVMF
+1514 TKVLH